1 MVMEQWFSPSKAVLV
16 FILATFTGGLSSTAV
31 ANLPAGAVI
40 RATRD
45 CLYQYYWKRHR
56 STSLLNQ

>member
-40 RATRD
+40 RATPG
-45 CLYQYYWKRHR
+45 LFI
-56 STSLLNQ
+56 SILLEIIAPPLA